1 MKVLVS
7 VVSAEAKEL
16 VIHKS
21 RGYTVIQNSLIRDY
35 RLSPQALG
43 VFVRILSLPDNW
55 DYSIKG
61 LLAIF
66 NQDPNKQSIGK
77 KAIYRILD
85 EIEDCNYIIR
95 TQDRNHAG
103 RFSKVQ
109 YHIFEE
115 ALSDARRLEIE
126 AELEAS
132 NHLILRTRESV
143 NLTSDDM
150 LSDIDTEAAP
160 SFEETIVQNSND
172 DLTEEE
178 SIVENSEPEETQ
190 DAELDLTESLN
201 SPESTSGDDISPDK
215 TVYPLNGI
223 PSKSHNKI
231 NNRINISTPYPA
243 DTSTCINGVVQ
254 DSEEHSQVPYSK
266 AELREAFAELC
277 GYSLKAVRDQ
287 DVNSCKAAFLDLI
300 KKGFTPAE
308 VVLSWKIYQDDF
320 KEAGKEKRFNKQLVV
335 YLNDFEFAQNF
346 LLRAR
351 SVFSAK
357 EKERAQAERERVEL
371 AFKELVPVVR
381 ATHPHEF
388 AAYERVFEKLK
399 ATGVAWLKADTKHKE
414 EFKAEYQRVEEA
426 SKRMRDRITQ
436 LLSTYAKEQALDE
449 AVCKRAERGFSS
461 EEELER

>member
-7 VVSAEAKEL
+7 VVSAEMKEL

-21 RGYTVIQNSLIRDY
+21 YGYTVIQNSLIRDF

-55 DYSIKG
+55 DYSISG
-61 LLAIF
+61 LLKIF
-66 NQDPNKQSIGK
+66 NPDSEKQTIGR
-77 KAIYRILD
+77 KALYKILD
-85 EIEDCNYIIR
+85 ELEDCNYIIR
-95 TQDRNHAG
+95 TQNRELSG
-103 RFSKVQ
+103 QFSKTQ

-115 ALSDARRLEIE
+115 ALSEDKRLEIE
-126 AELEAS
+126 SELKAQ
-132 NHLILRTRESV
+132 NHFILRTRESV

-150 LSDIDTEAAP
+150 LSYVDSEATQN
-160 SFEETIVQNSND
+160 FEEA
-172 DLTEEE
+172 
-178 SIVENSEPEETQ
+178 IVEKPFEASDKTLENTSNSES
-190 DAELDLTESLN
+190 LTCE
-201 SPESTSGDDISPDK
+201 DDVSPDK
-215 TVYPLNGI
+215 TVCPLSGI

-231 NNRINISTPYPA
+231 NKEINISTPYPT

-254 DSEEHSQVPYSK
+254 NSEELFEEEKDSENVSVEIPYSK
-266 AELREAFAELC
+266 EELREAFTELC

-399 ATGVAWLKADTKHKE
+399 AAGVAWLKADAKHKE
-414 EFKAEYQRVEEA
+414 QFKAEYLRMVNA
-426 SKRMRDRITQ
+426 SNRINERITQ

-461 EEELER
+461 EEKELER